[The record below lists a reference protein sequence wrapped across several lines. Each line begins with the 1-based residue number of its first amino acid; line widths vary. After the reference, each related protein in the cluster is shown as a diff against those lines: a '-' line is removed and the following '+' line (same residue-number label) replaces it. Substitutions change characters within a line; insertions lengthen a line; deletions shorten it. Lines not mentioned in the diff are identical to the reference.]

1 MKNAFSKIICNEH
14 QKKLIASL
22 IREDKLSH
30 AYIITG
36 PAGSGKRTF
45 ADLIA
50 AAAECTHRHDES
62 FPLPCGKCP
71 SCEKILSHG
80 AVDVTYIRRPED
92 RTQIV
97 VGQIR
102 ALQSDVYVSSTE
114 QKNKIYIIEDAHIM
128 NEQAQNAFL
137 TTLEEPPKNVIFLL
151 LCENPELLL
160 ETIKSR
166 AQIIPMEKIPHAD
179 TERYLIENSP
189 KARALKESSPESL
202 REIIVSANGSIGAAL
217 DYLDAKAS
225 KKLLEKRA
233 AAKELLSLS
242 LDRRKRVEL
251 VSLFSTL
258 SKKKRDE
265 LCELFSLVTLA
276 LRDIAAEKKAQD
288 CPSLFF
294 TSKKETGELAE
305 LISLPGIFIMSDA
318 LESAISALSANA
330 NVQITLAMLLCELQ
344 KK

>member
-14 QKKLIASL
+14 QKEFIASL
-22 IREDKLSH
+22 IRADKLSH

-50 AAAECTHRHDES
+50 AAAECAHRHDES
-62 FPLPCGKCP
+62 MPLPCGKCP

-102 ALQSDVYVSSTE
+102 ALQSDVYISSTE
-114 QKNKIYIIEDAHIM
+114 QKNKIYIIEDAHLM
-128 NEQAQNAFL
+128 NEQAQNALL
-137 TTLEEPPKNVIFLL
+137 TTLEEPPKNVLFLL
-151 LCENPELLL
+151 LAENTESLL
-160 ETIKSR
+160 ETVKSR
-166 AQIIPMEKIPHAD
+166 AQIIPMEKIPYAD
-179 TERYLIENSP
+179 IERYLTENSQ
-189 KARALKESSPESL
+189 KARSLQASSPEAL
-202 REIIVSANGSIGAAL
+202 REIIVSADGSIGAAL
-217 DYLDAKAS
+217 DHLDAKAS

-233 AAKELLSLS
+233 AAKEFLSLS
-242 LDRRKRVEL
+242 LDRRKRAEL
-251 VSLFSTL
+251 ISLLSTL

-276 LRDIAAEKKAQD
+276 LRDIAAEKKAQGA
-288 CPSLFF
+288 SYLFF
-294 TSKKETGELAE
+294 TSKKEVEELSE
-305 LISLPGIFIMSDA
+305 SISLSGIFVMSDA

-330 NVQITLAMLLCELQ
+330 NVQITLANLLCELQ